1 MNPIKENAKKI
12 LTTLVEQGIEEAEG
26 EQIGKI
32 LGLNPEEINDAV
44 AYLKGLGAI
53 EVHDWLGT
61 APYKFGSATVTPRG
75 KYLYYEM
82 KENK

>member
-1 MNPIKENAKKI
+1 MNPIEENAAKI
-12 LTTLVEQGIEEAEG
+12 LMALVEKGIEEAEG
-26 EQIGKI
+26 EQIKQI
-32 LGLNPEEINDAV
+32 VGLNPEEINDAV
-44 AYLKGLGAI
+44 AYLKDLGAI